1 MATEPDFSLPAQ
13 AGRRFVVTG
22 GNSGLGLETVRRLA
36 LAGANVVLAAR
47 SPEKGAAAVEQL
59 RAAQPEADIEF
70 AALDLADLRSIE
82 DFAEKLVADE
92 RPVDVLINNAGIM
105 AVPTRHET
113 ADGFE
118 LQFGTNHLGHFALT
132 GRLLPALRRA
142 SAPRVVTMSSVAHRV
157 GRIDFDNLDGRRS
170 YNGWRAYAQSKLA
183 NLLFVK
189 ELGRRSEAN
198 GWGIVSAGA
207 HPGSTRTN
215 LQSSGPQLGKEPS
228 TKNGSDAS
236 PGFLDRFMTLPA
248 FSQEPDVGA
257 LPELFA
263 ATWASVKG
271 GDYIGPKGA
280 FELTGAPARAKENP
294 RARDEQLAARLWT
307 VSEDLTGVHY

>member
-1 MATEPDFSLPAQ
+1 MAVESDISIPAQ
-13 AGRRFVVTG
+13 TGKRFIVTG

-36 LAGANVVLAAR
+36 LAGASVVLTAR
-47 SPEKGAAAVEQL
+47 SAEKGAAALAEL
-59 RAAQPEADIEF
+59 RAAQPDADIEL
-70 AALDLADLRSIE
+70 AALDLADLGSIE
-82 DFAEKLVADE
+82 EFAASILADE
-92 RPVDVLINNAGIM
+92 RPLDVLINNAGIM

-170 YNGWRAYAQSKLA
+170 YNAWRAYAQSKLA

-189 ELGRRSEAN
+189 ELQRRSDA
-198 GWGIVSAGA
+198 GARGLISAGA

-215 LQSSGPQLGKEPS
+215 LQSTGPQLGKEPKES
-228 TKNGSDAS
+228 S
-236 PGFLDRFMTLPA
+236 PGFIDRFMTLPA
-248 FSQEPDVGA
+248 FSQASDVGA

-263 ATWASVKG
+263 ATWSNVKG
-271 GDYIGPKGA
+271 GDYFGPKGA
-280 FELTGAPARAKENP
+280 FELTGAPARAKENS
-294 RARDEQLAARLWT
+294 RASDEKLAARLWT